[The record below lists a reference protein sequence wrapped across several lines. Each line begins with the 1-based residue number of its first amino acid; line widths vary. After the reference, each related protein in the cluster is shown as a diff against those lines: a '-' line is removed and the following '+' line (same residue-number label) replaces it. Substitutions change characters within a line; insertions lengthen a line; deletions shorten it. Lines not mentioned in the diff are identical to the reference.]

1 MDTEPTETEK
11 RAADKLH
18 HAEADVK
25 DATKEVEHRV
35 VAGAEKAK
43 RTIAGD
49 AMTTA
54 EKAGSVIKETGHKVA
69 AEADKTKRELRDK
82 LEK

>member
-1 MDTEPTETEK
+1 MDTQRTETEK
-11 RAADKLH
+11 KAADELH

-25 DATKEVEHRV
+25 DATKEVGHRV
-35 VAGAEKAK
+35 AAGAEKAK
-43 RTIAGD
+43 RAIAGGG
-49 AMTTA
+49 MTMA
-54 EKAGSVIKETGHKVA
+54 EKAGSIIKEAGHKVA

>member
-1 MDTEPTETEK
+1 MDTERTEAEK
-11 RAADKLH
+11 RATDKLH

-35 VAGAEKAK
+35 AAGAEKVK
-43 RTIAGD
+43 RAIAGD

-54 EKAGSVIKETGHKVA
+54 EKAGSVIKEAGHKVA